1 VHGSSNSK
9 QQDMKRKLFHWK
21 NGFLGLFTNQEGE
34 KIMSVLGGCFKW
46 DFPFTSAD
54 LWITTAI

>member
-1 VHGSSNSK
+1 MVAQTQNNK
-9 QQDMKRKLFHWK
+9 TMKRKLFHWK
-21 NGFLGLFTNQEGE
+21 NGFLGLFTDQEGKE
-34 KIMSVLGGCFKW
+34 VMSVLGGCFKW

>member
-1 VHGSSNSK
+1 MVAQTQNNK
-9 QQDMKRKLFHWK
+9 TMKRKLFHWK

-34 KIMSVLGGCFKW
+34 EIMSILGGCFKW
-46 DFPFTSAD
+46 YFPFTSAD

>member
-1 VHGSSNSK
+1 
-9 QQDMKRKLFHWK
+9 MKRKLFHWK
-21 NGFLGLFTNQEGE
+21 NGFLGLFTDQEGE
-34 KIMSVLGGCFKW
+34 EVMSVLGGCFKW

>member
-1 VHGSSNSK
+1 MVAQTQNNK
-9 QQDMKRKLFHWK
+9 TMKRKLFHWK
-21 NGFLGLFTNQEGE
+21 NGFLGLFTDQEGE
-34 KIMSVLGGCFKW
+34 EVMSVLGGCFKW